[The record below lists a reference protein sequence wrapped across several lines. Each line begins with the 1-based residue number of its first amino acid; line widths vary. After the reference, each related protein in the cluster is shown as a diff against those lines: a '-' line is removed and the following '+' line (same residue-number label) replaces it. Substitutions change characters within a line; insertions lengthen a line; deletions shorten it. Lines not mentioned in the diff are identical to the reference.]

1 MPEIKL
7 MNGEGHEREINN
19 SGEEGKIA
27 NATIKNIMNM
37 RKETSEIV
45 RNRDN

>member
-1 MPEIKL
+1 MGRDMK
-7 MNGEGHEREINN
+7 GKYN
-19 SGEEGKIA
+19 SGEEGKIV